1 MQKYSDELLAKILVI
16 SPIVVFL
23 KDGRFVILLMFLYYL
38 FVRWMEKEEERKQ
51 IEENNK
57 AIEEIR
63 KRKGY
68 K

>member
-1 MQKYSDELLAKILVI
+1 MEKYSESLLRKILVI
-16 SPIVVFL
+16 SAFVLFL
-23 KDGRFVILLMFLYYL
+23 KDGRFLILLMFLYYF

>member
-1 MQKYSDELLAKILVI
+1 MEKYSEALLRKILVI
-16 SPIVVFL
+16 SVFVLFL
-23 KDGRFVILLMFLYYL
+23 KDGRFLILLMFLYYL

>member
-1 MQKYSDELLAKILVI
+1 MQKYSNELLAKILVI

-38 FVRWMEKEEERKQ
+38 FVKWMEKEEERKQ